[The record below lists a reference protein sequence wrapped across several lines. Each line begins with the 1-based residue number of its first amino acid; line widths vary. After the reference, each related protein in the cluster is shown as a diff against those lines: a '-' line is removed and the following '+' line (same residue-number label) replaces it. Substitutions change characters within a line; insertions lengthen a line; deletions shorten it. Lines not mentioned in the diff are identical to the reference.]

1 MNGME
6 QHSSGASVITTF
18 DEYLAGRKQLIASR
32 EVLFTAARAYL
43 RPGQRPDARQLGD
56 ARWNSPAR
64 DISDDEWVD
73 NAARG
78 YFSVLESPDKGRHF
92 RLAVLQ
98 QGNVLRIGVRVPTWY
113 GDTVLMGHARV
124 LTTFGEHKPVVTK
137 LDTGDVFVDWHF
149 SAEQLYTKAQTLED
163 AVYRINALFES
174 ALQSI
179 SSTEQYQ

>member
-1 MNGME
+1 MNGTE
-6 QHSSGASVITTF
+6 HLAGVSVITTF

-32 EVLFTAARAYL
+32 EVLFTAARSYL

-64 DISDDEWVD
+64 DISDEEWVV

-78 YFSVLESPDKGRHF
+78 YLSVLESPDKGRHF
-92 RLAVLQ
+92 RLSVLQ
-98 QGNVLRIGVRVPTWY
+98 QGNALRVGVRVPVWY
-113 GDTVLMGHARV
+113 GDNVMMGNARI
-124 LTTFGEHKPVVTK
+124 LKTFGEHKPVVTA
-137 LDTGDVFVDWHF
+137 LDTAEVLVDWHF
-149 SAEQLYTKAQTLED
+149 GAENLYTQAQTIED
-163 AVYRINALFES
+163 AVYRDNALFES